1 MSAAALT
8 AAVLASRPVAPL
20 TPGKDYSD
28 VWLPI
33 TLGTLAVIAL
43 LVGLFAL
50 GWRGRRRSQSD
61 LPAPAEVPAVL
72 YDQEPAAAVSGMH
85 VGTVRGED
93 RLDRVAV
100 HQLGLRSD
108 AVLEVHD
115 AGPHRGLLVL
125 RPDVAN
131 LYIPAAD
138 LVEAGLSAGI
148 AGKFVEPGGLVA
160 WGWRLGGAELTSAF
174 RPDRPEDRDRLLA
187 ALQTIIDPAPA
198 GPADGAGEGDL
209 R

>member
-1 MSAAALT
+1 MSPAAALL
-8 AAVLASRPVAPL
+8 AARPVAPR
-20 TPGKDYSD
+20 TPGADFGD

-33 TLGTLAVIAL
+33 ILVALAVVLA
-43 LVGLFAL
+43 VMGLFAL
-50 GWRGRRRSQSD
+50 GWRSRRRSQERI
-61 LPAPAEVPAVL
+61 PAPAAVPAAL
-72 YDQEPAAAVSGMH
+72 YDAAPAASAEGMH
-85 VGTVRGED
+85 VGTVRGGG
-93 RLDRVAV
+93 RLDRVVV
-100 HQLGLRSD
+100 HQLGLRSR

-131 LYIPAAD
+131 LFVPAAD

-160 WGWRLGGAELTSAF
+160 WGWRLGGTELTSAF
-174 RPDRPEDRDRLLA
+174 RPDRAADRDRLLA

-198 GPADGAGEGDL
+198 DPAGRAGEGDT

>member
-1 MSAAALT
+1 MNALALAAAT
-8 AAVLASRPVAPL
+8 LASRPVAPQ

-33 TLGTLAVIAL
+33 TLGTLAVIL
-43 LVGLFAL
+43 VLVGLFAL
-50 GWRGRRRSQSD
+50 GWRARRRAQAD
-61 LPAPAEVPAVL
+61 LPAPAAVPAAL
-72 YDQEPAAAVSGMH
+72 YEQEPAASASGMH
-85 VGTVRGED
+85 VGTVRGEH

-100 HQLGLRSD
+100 HQLGLRSH

-115 AGPHRGLLVL
+115 AGEHRGLLVL

-138 LVEAGLSAGI
+138 LLEAGLSAGI

-160 WGWRLGGAELTSAF
+160 WGWRLGDAELTSAF
-174 RPDRPEDRDRLLA
+174 RPDRAEDRDRLLA
-187 ALQTIIDPAPA
+187 ALQTLIDPAPA
-198 GPADGAGEGDL
+198 RSAGRAGEGDL